1 MLVGGKIDAS
11 ASELKVMNFVAPAA
25 WRDDNKRVNISPKA
39 AGDNRSK
46 RKVTFH

>member
-39 AGDNRSK
+39 AGDN
-46 RKVTFH
+46 